1 MFEVLEG
8 DKLDDVPQDGL
19 PLRRTQDPVV
29 PVQYLHVGEVGVPHA
44 DDDDRHGQVGGVH
57 DGLPR
62 VRHVGDD
69 AVCQDQQ
76 DEVLLRDGGGDLWV
90 EGERVWGGEG
100 GKDEFYVLRVASCQ
114 RLI

>member
-8 DKLDDVPQDGL
+8 NKLDDVSQDGL
-19 PLRRTQDPVV
+19 PLRRTQDAVV
-29 PVQYLHVGEVGVPHA
+29 PVQYLHVGEVRVPHA

-69 AVCQDQQ
+69 AVRQDQQ
-76 DEVLLRDGGGDLWV
+76 DEVLLRDGGEGIYGWKRRGCGDV
-90 EGERVWGGEG
+90 REE
-100 GKDEFYVLRVASCQ
+100 KMNFMF
-114 RLI
+114 

>member
-8 DKLDDVPQDGL
+8 DKLDDVSQDGL

-29 PVQYLHVGEVGVPHA
+29 PVQYLHVGEVRVPHA

-69 AVCQDQQ
+69 AVRQDQQ
-76 DEVLLRDGGGDLWV
+76 DEVLLRDGGELMGGRGGGCGDV
-90 EGERVWGGEG
+90 REE
-100 GKDEFYVLRVASCQ
+100 KMNFMF
-114 RLI
+114 